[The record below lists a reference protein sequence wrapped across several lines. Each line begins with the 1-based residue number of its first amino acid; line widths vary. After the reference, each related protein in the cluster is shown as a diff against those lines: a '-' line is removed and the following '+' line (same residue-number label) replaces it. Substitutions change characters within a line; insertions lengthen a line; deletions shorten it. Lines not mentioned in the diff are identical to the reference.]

1 MLATL
6 VAEPFQ
12 RSGWIFEEKYDG
24 VRILAYKEG
33 DKVSLYSRNDID
45 RTVSY
50 ASIAAV
56 VAKLPA
62 KTLLLDGEV
71 IAMDR
76 RSVSRFQLL
85 QGGGVKLHYAVFDAL
100 YHDGKD
106 LRRRPL
112 SERRALLETM
122 IPAQGQLFASRR
134 LADDGLKAY
143 EIARNRGFEGL
154 VAKDASSPYV
164 AGRSKYWL
172 KVKVHLED
180 EFIIVGYTAPA
191 GARKYFGALLLGAYK
206 GKRLL
211 YVGKV
216 GTGFS
221 QKTLAS
227 LHRALRPLTQPNA
240 PMVNPPRERDVTYLK
255 PKLVAQIAFGE
266 WTNDQKLRQ
275 PVFLGLR
282 DDKRPQ
288 DVSLTIASSPKRKA

>member
-85 QGGGVKLHYAVFDAL
+85 QGVRTRDA
-100 YHDGKD
+100 
-106 LRRRPL
+106 
-112 SERRALLETM
+112 
-122 IPAQGQLFASRR
+122 
-134 LADDGLKAY
+134 
-143 EIARNRGFEGL
+143 
-154 VAKDASSPYV
+154 
-164 AGRSKYWL
+164 
-172 KVKVHLED
+172 
-180 EFIIVGYTAPA
+180 
-191 GARKYFGALLLGAYK
+191 
-206 GKRLL
+206 
-211 YVGKV
+211 
-216 GTGFS
+216 
-221 QKTLAS
+221 
-227 LHRALRPLTQPNA
+227 
-240 PMVNPPRERDVTYLK
+240 
-255 PKLVAQIAFGE
+255 
-266 WTNDQKLRQ
+266 
-275 PVFLGLR
+275 
-282 DDKRPQ
+282 
-288 DVSLTIASSPKRKA
+288 